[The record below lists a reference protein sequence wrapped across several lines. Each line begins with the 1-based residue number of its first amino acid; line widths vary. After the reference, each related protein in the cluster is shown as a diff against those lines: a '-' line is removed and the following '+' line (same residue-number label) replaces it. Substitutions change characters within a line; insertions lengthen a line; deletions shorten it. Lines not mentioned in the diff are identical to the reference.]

1 MLFRTTALALL
12 VASAAAFSTSKPASV
27 RPAVMPTSTARAILL
42 SDQETQAV
50 MDSAQDCIESE
61 CSIDETTELL
71 TTLKST
77 EKDLEARLNK
87 VMNMISHLQHIN
99 AKEERQTD
107 EVRAFVKDML
117 RVFSTEVS
125 VRYFCWS

>member
-1 MLFRTTALALL
+1 
-12 VASAAAFSTSKPASV
+12 
-27 RPAVMPTSTARAILL
+27 MPTSTARAILL

-125 VRYFCWS
+125 VRSFCCWS